1 MDHEVDPYRINIQSR
16 DRDIANC
23 GDEEAFCD
31 GDRVLAR
38 LAKSR
43 LIGNVPCRLPD
54 AMRWRIGRV
63 AGTSRLGDD

>member
-1 MDHEVDPYRINIQSR
+1 MDHDVDPYRINVQSR
-16 DRDIANC
+16 DRDMANC
-23 GDEEAFCD
+23 GDEEAFRD
-31 GDRVLAR
+31 SDRAPVM

-63 AGTSRLGDD
+63 AGTSRLEDD